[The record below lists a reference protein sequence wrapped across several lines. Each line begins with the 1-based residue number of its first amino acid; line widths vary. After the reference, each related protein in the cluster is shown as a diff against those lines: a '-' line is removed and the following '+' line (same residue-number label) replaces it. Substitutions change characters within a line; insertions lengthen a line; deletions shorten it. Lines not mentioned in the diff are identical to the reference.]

1 MKNIWVSHLLV
12 AFLIMC
18 TACSSESSS
27 SSLDSSELSLETVPE
42 TTQQSIIDEGETV
55 PESEESVS
63 EIGETI
69 TENKELVI
77 YFSATGTTEKIAFD
91 IADLR
96 SADIFSVT
104 AAEPYSD
111 ADLNWHDDACRA
123 NREQQDKNIRP
134 EISGSID
141 NMESYNI
148 VFLGYPIW
156 WGEEPR
162 IIDTFLESYDF
173 SDKTV
178 ISFCTS
184 GSSGISTSENNIRN
198 LVPIGEQLSGRR
210 FSANASVDDVSAW
223 LDTLDLSFKAEE
235 QKLNIDV
242 NGYTLTAS
250 LEDNSSAQALKELLK
265 NGSIT
270 IEMSDYG
277 NFEKVGTLPETL
289 PRNDERITTE
299 AGNLIL
305 YQGNQIT
312 IYYDVNTWNFTK
324 LGHIDNIT
332 QEELKSILGDG
343 NVTAKLSLQ

>member
-1 MKNIWVSHLLV
+1 MSDETAEQSVYTVQDVQNLQNFLLAKPAEENLKDKPYDLNHDDVWNVYDLCLMKQQLLNQQENEISNILV
-12 AFLIMC
+12 AYFSC
-18 TACSSESSS
+18 TGN
-27 SSLDSSELSLETVPE
+27 T
-42 TTQQSIIDEGETV
+42 
-55 PESEESVS
+55 
-63 EIGETI
+63 ETI
-69 TENKELVI
+69 AEYLI
-77 YFSATGTTEKIAFD
+77 
-91 IADLR
+91 DL
-96 SADIFSVT
+96 T
-104 AAEPYSD
+104 D
-111 ADLNWHDDACRA
+111 ADNYVIEAAAPYTNEDIQYSNSSCRA
-123 NREQQDKNIRP
+123 NQEQNDKSVRP

-141 NMESYNI
+141 NMESYDI

-178 ISFCTS
+178 IPFCTS

-198 LVPIGEQLSGRR
+198 LVPIGEQLSGKR
-210 FSANASVDDVSAW
+210 FSVNASVDDVSAW
-223 LDTLDLSFKAEE
+223 LDTLDLSFNAEE

-265 NGSIT
+265 NGAIT

-289 PRNDERITTE
+289 PRNDERITTVP
-299 AGNLIL
+299 GDLIL

-343 NVTAKLSLQ
+343 DVTAELSLQ